1 MKTEIG
7 RTESYADKTV
17 EGWGYMGCNNI
28 HYNQLGYNA
37 IGKDAAINTF
47 AMFDA
52 ETDHAAAELVVL
64 NKNGRD
70 RLKDGDTVTLSV
82 GETLQVSGY
91 VLPLYAD
98 ATNLTFTV
106 ADTSVC
112 TVDAF
117 GLITAPNLASA
128 AGKTTTLTIS
138 NGTLTVTINVKI
150 AR

>member
-1 MKTEIG
+1 M
-7 RTESYADKTV
+7 
-17 EGWGYMGCNNI
+17 
-28 HYNQLGYNA
+28 L
-37 IGKDAAINTF
+37 IGKAVALTEAIPSAHTCIKVN
-47 AMFDA
+47 MIGIK
-52 ETDHAAAELVVL
+52 LVKMCL
-64 NKNGRD
+64 
-70 RLKDGDTVTLSV
+70 TVGFIKTAV
-82 GETLQVSGY
+82 NVECIVSCGK
-91 VLPLYAD
+91 VNIGVACRTD